1 MRIYA
6 KKAVYNLSNAER
18 IVRIFSY
25 SDVYT
30 IMVLHSELVN

>member
-1 MRIYA
+1 MRIFA
-6 KKAVYNLSNAER
+6 KKAVYYISDAER

-25 SDVYT
+25 SDVYI